1 MSCSIVAVCT
11 YYLMLSASSGS
22 LLRPNMHR
30 TSKQERIVE
39 APRPRRKSD
48 NACVSMDGESGTRAG
63 HFPYMYMSHR
73 SKNESQHDNA
83 CDLARERY

>member
-1 MSCSIVAVCT
+1 MSSSIVAVCT
-11 YYLMLSASSGS
+11 SLSTSCCSGSGS

-30 TSKQERIVE
+30 TSKQDRM
-39 APRPRRKSD
+39 RRHAGTSD
-48 NACVSMDGESGTRAG
+48 NACQWTDESGTRVG